1 MKIRTDFVTN
11 SSSSSFVA
19 ITIKNKKL
27 VEIFSSM
34 QEIEGLEISSETN
47 EIKYSLNEGWEIGQP
62 PRSMKYFSKKLIALL
77 RDLECEN
84 GNLKC
89 TAAKKALK
97 SFEAEIIEATEEVD
111 WVHRMEGYGEAY
123 SWEGFE
129 DTVCKLMER
138 KGLSSYPKFV
148 TVNRHY
154 TFDKEKGEKYKNDTK
169 YEE

>member
-1 MKIRTDFVTN
+1 MSLFKGKTN
-11 SSSSSFVA
+11 PGTNFDVVA
-19 ITIKNKKL
+19 ITIKNKKP

-34 QEIEGLEISSETN
+34 
-47 EIKYSLNEGWEIGQP
+47 P
-62 PRSMKYFSKKLIALL
+62 
-77 RDLECEN
+77 
-84 GNLKC
+84 
-89 TAAKKALK
+89 
-97 SFEAEIIEATEEVD
+97 EIIEATEEVD

-129 DTVCKLMER
+129 DTVCNLMER